1 MKASPTS
8 LLVGR
13 LDARL
18 AEALVLRFEAGHI
31 VDALA
36 DSDADPARALIA
48 TDPGACVT
56 ENAWRQ

>member
-13 LDARL
+13 LDTRL

-31 VDALA
+31 VDARA
-36 DSDADPARALIA
+36 ASDADPARALIA

-56 ENAWRQ
+56 GKEWLL